1 MRIVYGILSDN
12 LPICGSHRRSYLFLS
27 AILQVISMSLLV
39 ANCQPELD
47 QGPYYCIVLITMGSM
62 SVAMGDVIIDS
73 LMVIQARKYPE
84 EGSAML

>member
-1 MRIVYGILSDN
+1 
-12 LPICGSHRRSYLFLS
+12 
-27 AILQVISMSLLV
+27 
-39 ANCQPELD
+39 
-47 QGPYYCIVLITMGSM
+47 MGSM